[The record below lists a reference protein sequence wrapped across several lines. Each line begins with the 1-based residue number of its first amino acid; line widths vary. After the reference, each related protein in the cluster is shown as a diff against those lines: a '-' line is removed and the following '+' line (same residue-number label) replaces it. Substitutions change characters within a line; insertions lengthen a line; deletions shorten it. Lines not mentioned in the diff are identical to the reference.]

1 MPVLGNSKLVQLKD
15 KIHAMLHARLVW
27 GCLGSIRPRQILH
40 HRLAAPE
47 PAHLLLVLALLMMLM
62 RNSAIRLLERLM
74 AARSWMLHLQLM
86 AARSWMLH
94 NLQLMAARSWML
106 HLPVMAARS
115 WILQRLMA
123 ARSWILQ
130 RLMAARSWILHL
142 PLGLHELQV
151 PPVAAPNP
159 KDSPVAL
166 GEEVARAEEARRT
179 HPGTPSAAL
188 NDAARG
194 RPWAEL
200 QAFKPIAYTVK
211 LCDQKI
217 DEQLTQ
223 NRLGCN
229 VRGIGQVQSPHQP
242 RQQVCTK
249 AAGPIEELKAV
260 SIICHAPLAN

>member
-1 MPVLGNSKLVQLKD
+1 MLSSSKGRSKTLRFNACFRQFQACPTKGQNSC
-15 KIHAMLHARLVW
+15 HAPCTV
-27 GCLGSIRPRQILH
+27 GLGSIRPRQILH

-74 AARSWMLHLQLM
+74 AARSWMLHL
-86 AARSWMLH
+86 
-94 NLQLMAARSWML
+94 
-106 HLPVMAARS
+106 PV
-115 WILQRLMA
+115 MA

-159 KDSPVAL
+159 KESPVAL

-200 QAFKPIAYTVK
+200 RAFKPIA
-211 LCDQKI
+211 
-217 DEQLTQ
+217 
-223 NRLGCN
+223 
-229 VRGIGQVQSPHQP
+229 
-242 RQQVCTK
+242 
-249 AAGPIEELKAV
+249 
-260 SIICHAPLAN
+260 

>member
-123 ARSWILQ
+123 ARSWIL
-130 RLMAARSWILHL
+130 HF

-151 PPVAAPNP
+151 PPVAAPNL
-159 KDSPVAL
+159 KESPVAL

-200 QAFKPIAYTVK
+200 RAFKPIA
-211 LCDQKI
+211 
-217 DEQLTQ
+217 
-223 NRLGCN
+223 
-229 VRGIGQVQSPHQP
+229 
-242 RQQVCTK
+242 
-249 AAGPIEELKAV
+249 
-260 SIICHAPLAN
+260 

>member
-74 AARSWMLHLQLM
+74 AARSW
-86 AARSWMLH
+86 
-94 NLQLMAARSWML
+94 
-106 HLPVMAARS
+106 
-115 WILQRLMA
+115 
-123 ARSWILQ
+123 
-130 RLMAARSWILHL
+130 ILHL

-159 KDSPVAL
+159 KESPVAL

-249 AAGPIEELKAV
+249 AAGPIAELEAV

>member
-1 MPVLGNSKLVQLKD
+1 
-15 KIHAMLHARLVW
+15 
-27 GCLGSIRPRQILH
+27 
-40 HRLAAPE
+40 
-47 PAHLLLVLALLMMLM
+47 
-62 RNSAIRLLERLM
+62 
-74 AARSWMLHLQLM
+74 
-86 AARSWMLH
+86 
-94 NLQLMAARSWML
+94 
-106 HLPVMAARS
+106 
-115 WILQRLMA
+115 MA

-159 KDSPVAL
+159 KESPVAL

-249 AAGPIEELKAV
+249 AAGPIEELEAV